1 MDYIH
6 YDTFTDTG
14 KGKIIEMMQ
23 FYLRKNAQKL
33 NRKKEW

>member
-14 KGKIIEMMQ
+14 KDKIIEMMQ